1 MTGPSTARDET
12 FGTQRI
18 VARSVLFVTV
28 PIGFIVLLAANLL
41 WDIVRQNVSPA
52 ALTSWPLR
60 LAVLDTPT
68 SAALLGAAAGLYF
81 ARLQWASANRPAIG
95 LAIDDEGGQ
104 FDPDSPRWRFW
115 TYNAGPGYA
124 VVKRFAYAIRPYGVD
139 PAAMSTEW
147 LRPAELNHVFERSG
161 LVDGED
167 YFVRWYAEGAPF
179 SPVPHYSQG
188 SMVAW
193 FRPEAL
199 ARFAQIDVQMIFLDA
214 NGDTHERIFPF
225 MDRLPSVTAKK
236 VASIRRSGSVPSSP
250 VSAGPVDD

>member
-1 MTGPSTARDET
+1 MAGQLAKPRDEAY
-12 FGTQRI
+12 GTQRI
-18 VARSVLFVTV
+18 VARSVLFVTI
-28 PIGFIVLLAANLL
+28 PIAFIVLLAANLA
-41 WDIVRQNVSPA
+41 WDLVRENLAPT
-52 ALTSWPLR
+52 ALASWPMR
-60 LAVLDTPT
+60 LTLLDTST

-115 TYNAGPGYA
+115 AYNAGPGYA
-124 VVKRFAYAIRPYGVD
+124 VVKRFAYAVRRYD
-139 PAAMSTEW
+139 SAEPASDW
-147 LRPAELNHVFERSG
+147 IKPFDLNRIFESCG
-161 LVDGED
+161 LIDGQD

-179 SPVPHYSQG
+179 SPVPHYTQG

-199 ARFAQIDVQMIFLDA
+199 AKFAQIDVKMVFRDA
-214 NGDTHERIFPF
+214 NGDTHERVFPF

-236 VASIRRSGSVPSSP
+236 IAAIRRHPAIIP
-250 VSAGPVDD
+250 PQVSRPPVDG